1 MHHPSPSSTLYAFIL
16 AALVGS
22 LLSSFSFLVLIWLAN
37 RRQQK
42 ALQGDEAAALKIV
55 LPCYRPLYIFLASVY
70 LLVAVGLALTFV
82 SGPLSVPSQFLVLQ
96 YYSLSMLA
104 VYTIVPLLLTQ
115 QSVSYLA
122 FKRTSLVIGPWFL
135 LCSLMWGLSAAMPNS
150 LPTKSGDSLQIV
162 FWIVSCLPSLLL
174 SLGILLKVIPSRVQ
188 MGSTSNRASVE
199 YMLVF
204 GCFFLGINIASVPQ
218 LAAQNA
224 HNLWNLASLLSIFAI
239 LWNQLFPLA
248 LHRTLLA
255 DTKFWRGLGRHNS
268 GGLSY
273 SDGDRTGVAVH
284 KPTVGLAVVA
294 DGLQRMMTQIEDIT
308 IDFAFLQLQSLI
320 GEGASSKVY
329 SGQHKQQAVAI
340 KVFVPPEI
348 TIEVIDEF
356 MKESKLLAEL
366 RHENIVRF
374 LGICIRPPQIAMV
387 MELCPMGNL
396 KTSLRKYPTEWKPE
410 WRVRAC
416 YDAAK
421 AVEYLH
427 GLGYIHRD
435 LKAENFFI
443 GQGRVVKLG
452 DFGEATKQRKYRPS
466 THQAVG
472 ARMSIVGTVAYMA
485 PELVA
490 ATKKYSES
498 IDIYS
503 LGITFWEIWTG
514 REPYDGLN
522 TFQIYDHVSAGK
534 RPEIPQYTTPRFRQ
548 LVEMAWSQDEQRRPL
563 AAAIA
568 ACLESILLDEFNY
581 RVPTAVD
588 LQGSK
593 TAAAEGGSTDSS
605 DNSPGGR
612 FSRMFNRI
620 GQNLFSGQLAS
631 SKKGERPS
639 EGRSTMGTMGGE
651 EEEKKTDLG
660 DIIPDETTG
669 EAEERMDVV
678 VNPMKIHD

>member
-1 MHHPSPSSTLYAFIL
+1 MDLPSTGLAYFIL
-16 AALVGS
+16 AALLGS
-22 LLSSFSFLVLIWLAN
+22 LLTSGTWVLLIWVAN

-42 ALQGDEAAALKIV
+42 ALEGDEVAALKIV

-70 LLVAVGLALTFV
+70 LLVSVGLALTFV
-82 SGPLSVPSQFLVLQ
+82 MPLSVQSQFLVLQ
-96 YYSLSMLA
+96 YYSLTMLA

-122 FKRTSLVIGPWFL
+122 FKRTALMIGPWFVL
-135 LCSLMWGLSAAMPNS
+135 SSLMWGLS
-150 LPTKSGDSLQIV
+150 TVSGLDTLQIA
-162 FWIVSCLPSLLL
+162 FWIVSTIPSLLL
-174 SLGILLKVIPSRVQ
+174 SLGILLKVVPSRVQ

-204 GCFFLGINIASVPQ
+204 GSFFLGINIASVPQ
-218 LAAQNA
+218 LAVQNV
-224 HNLWNLASLLSIFAI
+224 HNLWNLGSLLSIFAI

-294 DGLQRMMTQIEDIT
+294 DGLQRMMTQMEDIT

-329 SGQHKQQAVAI
+329 GGKHKQQAVAI

-348 TIEVIDEF
+348 TVDVIEEF

-387 MELCPMGNL
+387 MELCVMGNL
-396 KTSLRKYPTEWKPE
+396 KTSLTKYPKEWKPE

-416 YDAAK
+416 YDAAR

-435 LKAENFFI
+435 LK
-443 GQGRVVKLG
+443 
-452 DFGEATKQRKYRPS
+452 
-466 THQAVG
+466 
-472 ARMSIVGTVAYMA
+472 
-485 PELVA
+485 
-490 ATKKYSES
+490 
-498 IDIYS
+498 
-503 LGITFWEIWTG
+503 
-514 REPYDGLN
+514 
-522 TFQIYDHVSAGK
+522 VS
-534 RPEIPQYTTPRFRQ
+534 
-548 LVEMAWSQDEQRRPL
+548 V
-563 AAAIA
+563 
-568 ACLESILLDEFNY
+568 
-581 RVPTAVD
+581 
-588 LQGSK
+588 
-593 TAAAEGGSTDSS
+593 
-605 DNSPGGR
+605 
-612 FSRMFNRI
+612 
-620 GQNLFSGQLAS
+620 
-631 SKKGERPS
+631 
-639 EGRSTMGTMGGE
+639 
-651 EEEKKTDLG
+651 
-660 DIIPDETTG
+660 
-669 EAEERMDVV
+669 
-678 VNPMKIHD
+678 